1 MALEKQLSQV
11 EQLYSTNLK
20 EKGVNSTA
28 VGWNSREC
36 QQLRFDK
43 LISLVAEEE
52 SPFSLNDYGCGF
64 GSLLLYLA
72 KKERRVSAYNG
83 YDISNEMLDEA
94 GRQLTGQQETRVN
107 LFNAS
112 QINTQADFGFVSG
125 TFNVRFDASKEAW
138 HQFIEKKL
146 QELDANCSKGFS
158 FNLLTSYVDWEEPH
172 LFYGDPCYWFDFCKR
187 SFSKKVTLLH
197 DYDLWEWTI
206 VVDKK

>member
-28 VGWNSREC
+28 VGWNSCEC

-43 LISLVAEEE
+43 LASLVIEEE
-52 SPFSLNDYGCGF
+52 CPFSVNDYGCGF

-72 KKERRVSAYNG
+72 ERGHRISAYNG
-83 YDISNEMLDEA
+83 YDISSEMLDEA
-94 GRQLTGQQETRVN
+94 CRQLAGQQGTHLN
-107 LFNAS
+107 M
-112 QINTQADFGFVSG
+112 INTNQVHTQADFGFVSG
-125 TFNVRFDASKEAW
+125 TFNVRFDASKETW
-138 HQFIEKKL
+138 QEFIETKL
-146 QELDANCSKGFS
+146 RELDANCTKGFS

-187 SFSKKVTLLH
+187 SFSRKVTLLH
-197 DYDLWEWTI
+197 DYNLWEWTI
-206 VVDKK
+206 VVDKR